1 MYRYNFGG
9 IRLVDEIYKPD
20 FRKYLQMLAP
30 GTVFR
35 LGIENVLHANT
46 GGLIVVGDS
55 PELMKLVSGGFYINC
70 EFTPSRLYELAK
82 MDGAII
88 TNSDASRIL
97 IANAQLD
104 PDANLPSLE
113 TGIRHRTAERVA
125 RQTGEL
131 VVAVSQRRRVVTLYQ
146 GTISFRL
153 RDLASILVKA
163 SQALQTLEKYRTVL
177 NKELQ
182 RLGGLEFEDLVTIS
196 EVCEVLRRCIKVLN
210 IAEEIENYIAELGT
224 EGRLVKMQ
232 LDEMIVNVHEEALYI
247 IQDYANI
254 PDKSPLDL
262 LTNMLKAFEED
273 ISDSVFI
280 ARILGLGTTS
290 SHLDQQVSSRGY
302 RMLQKLPR
310 IPLQVIDNL
319 VERFGLLG
327 NIMRAS
333 IEELDEV
340 EGIGEV
346 RARSIKNGLK
356 RMQEQLYLEYMV

>member
-1 MYRYNFGG
+1 M
-9 IRLVDEIYKPD
+9 VDDIYKPD

-30 GTVFR
+30 GTLFR
-35 LGIENVLHANT
+35 LGIENVLQANT

-55 PELMKLVSGGFYINC
+55 PELMKLVSGGFFINC
-70 EFTPSRLYELAK
+70 EFTPARLYELAK

-104 PDANLPSLE
+104 PDRNLPSLE
-113 TGIRHRTAERVA
+113 TGIRHRTAERTA

-146 GTISFRL
+146 GTITFRL

-163 SQALQTLEKYRTVL
+163 SQALQTLEKYRSVL
-177 NKELQ
+177 TRELQ
-182 RLGGLEFEDLVTIS
+182 RLGSLEFEDMVTVS
-196 EVCEVLRRCIKVLN
+196 EVSEVLRRCIKVLN
-210 IAEEIENYIAELGT
+210 IGGEIENYIAELGT
-224 EGRLVKMQ
+224 EGRLIKMQ
-232 LDEMIVNVHEEALYI
+232 LDEMIVNVQEETLFI
-247 IQDYANI
+247 IQDYGNI
-254 PDKSPLDL
+254 PDKSPQDL
-262 LTNMLKAFEED
+262 LNSMLRAFEED

-280 ARILGLGTTS
+280 ARILGMGSAS
-290 SHLDQQVSSRGY
+290 SHLDQQVSPHGY

-310 IPLQVIDNL
+310 IPVSVIENL
-319 VERFGLLG
+319 VDRFNLLG
-327 NIMRAS
+327 HILHAT

-356 RMQEQLYLEYMV
+356 RMQEQTCLEYMV